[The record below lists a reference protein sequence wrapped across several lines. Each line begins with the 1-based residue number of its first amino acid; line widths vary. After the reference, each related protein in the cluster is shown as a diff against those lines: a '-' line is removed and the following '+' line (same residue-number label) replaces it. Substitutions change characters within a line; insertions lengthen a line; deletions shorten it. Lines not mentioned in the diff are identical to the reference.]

1 MAITITTKIEHGYT
15 VYNFEANNTSYELL
29 TQDGKAFDVYSHRIG
44 TGFAPTLKCYNS
56 LTELAARSKALANF
70 VKLIEG

>member
-29 TQDGKAFDVYSHRIG
+29 TKNGVEFDVYSHRIG
-44 TGFAPTLKCYNS
+44 TGFAPALKCYNN
-56 LTELAARSKALANF
+56 LVELAARSKALFNF
-70 VKLIEG
+70 VKLIEA